1 MKAKYIIFSEAGH
14 VESGNS
20 LPVEDQ
26 VQFGADEAISR
37 AKYVEACQ
45 KCQKHYSTEISA
57 VNASSYLNQDLSGF
71 CWWVILLRLPIDGG
85 PLPAPDLSAVGQK
98 IKTGQ
103 ELRRLVVEYSTSGF
117 PRDNALNIISDLLG
131 IS

>member
-26 VQFGADEAISR
+26 VQFGGDEAISR
-37 AKYVEACQ
+37 AKYLEACQ

-57 VNASSYLNQDLSGF
+57 VNASSYLNQDVSGF
-71 CWWVILLRLPIDGG
+71 YWWVILLRLPADGEL
-85 PLPAPDLSAVGQK
+85 LPAPDLSAVGQK
-98 IKTGQ
+98 IKTARNNF
-103 ELRRLVVEYSTSGF
+103 ENSSTIMGLWKCK
-117 PRDNALNIISDLLG
+117 R
-131 IS
+131 

>member
-26 VQFGADEAISR
+26 VQFGADEAVSR
-37 AKYVEACQ
+37 EKYLVACQ
-45 KCQKHYSTEISA
+45 KCQKHYSTEIS
-57 VNASSYLNQDLSGF
+57 VVRTNSYLNQDVSGF
-71 CWWVILLRLPIDGG
+71 YWWVILLRLPIDGG
-85 PLPAPDLSAVGQK
+85 FLPPSDLSEVGQK
-98 IKTGQ
+98 IKARQ
-103 ELRRLVVEYSTSGF
+103 ELGSLVVDYSTSGF
-117 PRDNALNIISDLLG
+117 PRDNAINTVSALLG

>member
-1 MKAKYIIFSEAGH
+1 MNAQYVILSDAGH
-14 VESGNS
+14 VETGNN

-26 VQFGADEAISR
+26 VQFSADEAISR
-37 AKYVEACQ
+37 AKYLEACQ
-45 KCQKHYSTEISA
+45 KCQNHYSTEISA

-71 CWWVILLRLPIDGG
+71 YWWVILLRLPIDGG